1 MFSMNALLWYVF
13 AGSKGGLNRARIVK
27 ILEKRPLN
35 ANQLAS
41 KLELDYKTVTHH
53 LKVLHKNELVHVQ
66 GNGYG
71 NMYFIS
77 KYLSHDY
84 EEFEEIYRE
93 IQENN

>member
-1 MFSMNALLWYVF
+1 MNALLWYVF
-13 AGSKGGLNRARIVK
+13 AGSKGGLNRARIIK
-27 ILEKRPLN
+27 TLEKRPLN

-41 KLELDYKTVTHH
+41 ILKLDYKTVTHH
-53 LKVLHKNELVHVQ
+53 LKVLDKNELVHIE

-84 EEFEEIYRE
+84 LEFEEIYQK
-93 IQENN
+93 IKEND